1 MQPQLHLSHSRSAP
15 HLVALAQAALEADM
29 TGTLKAFTKGEIAG
43 IAKEALKQAKKAK
56 SEL

>member
-1 MQPQLHLSHSRSAP
+1 MLWR
-15 HLVALAQAALEADM
+15 AQAALDADM
-29 TGTLKAFTKGEIAG
+29 TGTLKPFSKGEVAG

>member
-1 MQPQLHLSHSRSAP
+1 M
-15 HLVALAQAALEADM
+15 ALAQAALESDM